1 MMISIYI
8 IYIDYNYVYI
18 YIYTYSQ
25 TIAKNYNIDYID
37 PEWAVSWSKIKRLD
51 GEGFA
56 HAD

>member
-1 MMISIYI
+1 MC
-8 IYIDYNYVYI
+8 I